1 MYMCKWGECLCV
13 CECMCKCECMCVR
26 NGVSKHVQE
35 CVCECRTL
43 CVCRSMCEWSVY
55 LLLVCVRVVH
65 VNVSMCECV

>member
-55 LLLVCVRVVH
+55 LLVCVRVVH